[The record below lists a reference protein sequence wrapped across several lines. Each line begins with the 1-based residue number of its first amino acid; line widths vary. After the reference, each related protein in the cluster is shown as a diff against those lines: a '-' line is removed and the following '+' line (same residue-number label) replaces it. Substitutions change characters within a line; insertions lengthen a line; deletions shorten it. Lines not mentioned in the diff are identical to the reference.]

1 MEAKVASELEMIRH
15 GALFDPG
22 ALERRGR
29 KLDCLEKIGRAEMVV
44 ESGDTGIQ
52 AAERN
57 GDLHR
62 RFGWIGLIKLQS
74 AFALSELSGRTRKA
88 QVIPPKYPL
97 GIVRFERVGSG
108 MERDGCKSKQSSE
121 NELTNHG
128 TRTPFVSC
136 GT

>member
-29 KLDCLEKIGRAEMVV
+29 KLDCLEKIGRAEMLV
-44 ESGDTGIQ
+44 ESGNSGIQ

-57 GDLHR
+57 GDLYG
-62 RFGWIGLIKLQS
+62 RFGWIGLIKLQGT
-74 AFALSELSGRTRKA
+74 FALSELGGRTRKA
-88 QVIPPKYPL
+88 QVLPPKYPL

-108 MERDGCKSKQSSE
+108 IERHGCKSKQSNE
-121 NELTNHG
+121 NDTTNHG
-128 TRTPFVSC
+128 TRTPLASC
-136 GT
+136 G